1 VALDLGLAGGDGRTS
16 SVEVRVSFDDDL
28 SGGYYWFLHP
38 LFERL
43 ALSTGQ
49 YIDLYGDAEFRPEN
63 LEPLENVLLEARQM
77 VLARPKR
84 WSVHVGTQTHPTK
97 RELFKEV
104 ERSTFLALID
114 RLMDLVRESRTT
126 GRSIICLGD

>member
-1 VALDLGLAGGDGRTS
+1 VALDLGLAGDGGRS

-28 SGGYYWFLHP
+28 GGGYYWFLHP

-43 ALSTGQ
+43 ARSTGQ
-49 YIDLYGDAEFRPEN
+49 YIDLYGDAEFRAEN
-63 LEPLENVLLEARQM
+63 LDALESVLLEARQM

-84 WSVHVGTQTHPTK
+84 WSVHVGTPTHPTT

-104 ERSTFLALID
+104 EQSKFLALID
-114 RLMDLVRESRTT
+114 RLMDLVRESRAT